1 MCIWKNVLSKI
12 YLEKTHNNK
21 FFFEK
26 DKTFYSKSDK
36 KEGKEKKIRNISEY
50 LSDLKLHMRNN

>member
-12 YLEKTHNNK
+12 YLEKTYNNE
-21 FFFEK
+21 FFLEK

-36 KEGKEKKIRNISEY
+36 KEGREKKIRNMSEY
-50 LSDLKLHMRNN
+50 LSDKNFI